1 MWPFQFVNGMS
12 APTFARAIGPLVGRI
27 DSLCAT
33 AGRRVD
39 ASSAAV
45 FRIAFGVLAF
55 VAVCRFFLNGW
66 IDALYV
72 SPAHHMKYMWF
83 EWVQPLPDLGMQ
95 LHFVLLGILAICIAV
110 GLFYR
115 WCVALFCIG
124 FLYVELLDAVTYLNH
139 YYWLSL
145 TGALMIFLPLN
156 RKWSLDAWRAGHG
169 NTATTIPVSVL
180 WLLRAQLV
188 AVYVFGGI
196 AKLNPDWLFN
206 AMPLMIWLNQ
216 HGDYPVIGALLQ
228 QTWVAYAMSWA
239 GAAFDLTIMLW
250 MSLDNTRRFA
260 YPILI
265 AFHLITWQLFPSL
278 GMFPWLMIACTLIF
292 FKPDWPVRV
301 LEVISH
307 TSAHV
312 RRCVNV
318 LPFNAPTTR
327 FGKPSIQHAQPVV
340 HQEPTVLQRIAVVA
354 CAVIVVF
361 QVAIPLRHWLYPGN
375 VRWSEEGYRYAWRMM
390 LSEKV
395 GNVSFRVTDPQ
406 SGESW
411 RVQPARYLSPLQVER
426 TAIDPDMIQQ
436 TAHIIAADYE
446 SNGYA
451 GVEVRADAFVAFNGR
466 PYKRLIDPTTDL
478 AAESRTVWSKDWILP
493 EP

>member
-1 MWPFQFVNGMS
+1 MS
-12 APTFARAIGPLVGRI
+12 APVLARAKRPLIGHI
-27 DSLCAT
+27 DSLCTA

-39 ASSAAV
+39 ASSVAV
-45 FRIAFGVLAF
+45 FRIAFGSLAF

-72 SPAHHMKYMWF
+72 APTHHMKYMWF
-83 EWVQPLPDLGMQ
+83 EWVHPLPDLGMH
-95 LHFVLLGILAICIAV
+95 LHFILLGILAIGIAV

-145 TGALMIFLPLN
+145 TCALMVFLPLH
-156 RKWSLDAWRAGHG
+156 RKWSVDAWRGQHG
-169 NTATTIPVSVL
+169 NATSTIPVGVL
-180 WLLRAQLV
+180 WMLRAQLA

-196 AKLNPDWLFN
+196 AKLNPDWLLN
-206 AMPLMIWLNQ
+206 AMPLAIWLNQ

-228 QTWVAYAMSWA
+228 QTWVAYAMSWS

-250 MSLDNTRRFA
+250 MSLEKNRRFA
-260 YPILI
+260 YPILV
-265 AFHLITWQLFPSL
+265 AFHLITWQVFPSL
-278 GMFPWLMIACTLIF
+278 GMFPWLMIACTAIF
-292 FKPDWPVRV
+292 FRPDWPIRV
-301 LEVISH
+301 LEVISRA
-307 TSAHV
+307 SVNV
-312 RRCVNV
+312 RRWIKVPI
-318 LPFNAPTTR
+318 LNASRTQIETPPSEAT
-327 FGKPSIQHAQPVV
+327 KPAA
-340 HQEPTVLQRIAVVA
+340 HQKPTVLQRTAVVA
-354 CAVIVVF
+354 CAAIVIF
-361 QVAIPLRHWLYPGN
+361 QLAVPLRHWIYPSN

-406 SGESW
+406 SGASW
-411 RVQPARYLSPLQVER
+411 TVEPVRYLSPLQVER
-426 TAIDPDMIQQ
+426 TASDPDMILQ
-436 TAHIIAADYE
+436 TAHIIAADYR
-446 SNGYA
+446 SRGYT

-466 PYKRLIDPTTDL
+466 PYTRLIDPTTDL
-478 AAESRTVWSKDWILP
+478 AAESRSVWTKDWLLN